1 MKKLIYLSSLSLVIL
16 FSSAKAQ
23 NGSKYV
29 GNDGSLHIFEMYD
42 DAGNRIKTAEEM
54 GVKGSPMVY
63 NGWASGT
70 VRFGNGRTFSD
81 TGLNFS
87 LVEKKLYMTK
97 ENKIFEMTLPINS
110 FSLIFS
116 TENGD
121 SVLYQFKKGY
131 PSIDDN
137 DNNSFYRVLFEGEN
151 MQLLQ
156 WNHKK
161 VREIYTYGSGKEKEF
176 ELVQQLYVYFPKENT
191 ITAVKPAV
199 TSIKKALPAY
209 NNSIETYVSSHK
221 INSKDQG
228 QMVDLVAYLDKHK

>member
-1 MKKLIYLSSLSLVIL
+1 
-16 FSSAKAQ
+16 
-23 NGSKYV
+23 
-29 GNDGSLHIFEMYD
+29 
-42 DAGNRIKTAEEM
+42 
-54 GVKGSPMVY
+54 
-63 NGWASGT
+63 
-70 VRFGNGRTFSD
+70 
-81 TGLNFS
+81 
-87 LVEKKLYMTK
+87 MTK